1 MKIIPA
7 IDILD
12 GSCVRLIKGDFGKV
26 TKYESS
32 PLKQSNYFKEE
43 GFYYLHIIDLNA
55 ASTNS
60 MDNLAIIKKIAS
72 TKDLKIQVGGGVRSM
87 DRVDMLFSSGVDRV
101 IVGTGAIENSYFL
114 DQLRECNY
122 LDKIIFALDF
132 KVINKL
138 PMLATH
144 GWSVE
149 SEINLYDYLS
159 KNNWIKNILATDIS
173 LDGTMKGPNKEIYKN
188 IISLNTFKFIAS
200 GGIGSVNDL
209 HYLKSIGA
217 DECVVGKAIYEK
229 KISMMDLKNV
239 N

>member
-1 MKIIPA
+1 
-7 IDILD
+7 
-12 GSCVRLIKGDFGKV
+12 
-26 TKYESS
+26 
-32 PLKQSNYFKEE
+32 
-43 GFYYLHIIDLNA
+43 
-55 ASTNS
+55 
-60 MDNLAIIKKIAS
+60 
-72 TKDLKIQVGGGVRSM
+72 
-87 DRVDMLFSSGVDRV
+87 
-101 IVGTGAIENSYFL
+101 
-114 DQLRECNY
+114 
-122 LDKIIFALDF
+122 
-132 KVINKL
+132 
-138 PMLATH
+138 
-144 GWSVE
+144 
-149 SEINLYDYLS
+149 LYDYLS

>member
-12 GSCVRLIKGDFGKV
+12 GSCVRLLKGDFGKV

-32 PLKQSNYFKEE
+32 PLRQSNYFKNE
-43 GFYYLHIIDLNA
+43 GFNYLHIIDLNA

-60 MDNLAIIKKIAS
+60 MDNLTIIKKIAS
-72 TKDLKIQVGGGVRSM
+72 TKGLKIQVGGGIRSM
-87 DRVDMLFSSGVDRV
+87 DRIEMLFESGVDKV
-101 IVGTGAIENSYFL
+101 IVGTGAIENKYFL
-114 DQLRECNY
+114 EQLRECSY
-122 LDKIIFALDF
+122 LNKVIFAFDF
-132 KVINKL
+132 KVINEL

-159 KNNWIKNILATDIS
+159 KNSWIKNILATDIS
-173 LDGTMKGPNKEIYKN
+173 LDGTMKGPNKDIYKK
-188 IISLNTFKFIAS
+188 IISLNAFKFTAS
-200 GGIGSVNDL
+200 GGIGDIDDL
-209 HYLKSIGA
+209 KYLKAIGA
-217 DECVVGKAIYEK
+217 NECVVGKAIYEK
-229 KISMMDLKNV
+229 QISMMDLRNV